1 MLDLTKLNPPQRE
14 AVLATQGPLLV
25 LAGAGS
31 GKTRVLTYRIAHLIQ
46 EGVPAWR
53 ILAITFTNKAAR
65 EMGSRVAQLCGE
77 AAQDAWISTFHAC
90 CARILR
96 RDIEKLGYKRAFTI
110 YDDDDQSTLIKR
122 LLKEMDL
129 SDKQYSP
136 RLVKTVISGA
146 KNAMLTPQEWLDSQQ
161 DRDQPRTRNLYQ
173 LYEGYEKRLKACD
186 ALDFDDLL
194 IKTLALFAEHPPVL
208 ESYQA
213 RFDYVLVDEYQDTNR
228 AQYELVRLIA
238 GQKRNLC
245 VVGDDDQS
253 IYGWRGADLR
263 NILDFEKDYPDAK
276 VVKLEQ
282 NYRSTGNILTAANQ
296 VIAHNQ
302 GRKEKALWTQAEDG
316 EKIQYYQ
323 AVDEQDEAA
332 WICGQVSALKAQGLS
347 PGGCAVLYRANA
359 QSRVIEE
366 ALVRSG
372 IPYRV
377 YGGLKFYDRKEVKDV
392 VAYLRALV
400 NPDDDISLLRIINEP
415 RRGIGES
422 TIDKLRAYA
431 QEQQLPLYVAVMDY
445 MQAGLG
451 GRAAL
456 AVAGF
461 AQVLEKLMVLRFE
474 QTPQQFVKSVLE
486 VSGYLDQYK
495 KEKNDQNQQ
504 RLENIDELV
513 GAVGQYQQQN
523 PQGGLE
529 GFLEN
534 VALVTDLDSM
544 PEEHSALTLM
554 TIHSAKGL
562 EFPAVFVAGMEECV
576 FPITRAVYDEKEL
589 EEERRLCYV
598 ALTRARKRLYLSC
611 AHSRTLFGQRQ
622 SNPPSRFLG
631 EIPQRLIQQ
640 AGLRA
645 GSASRPEWRPSRAA
659 GPGPAGARQH
669 GAGTAAPGRGSPSA
683 RGQGRGQ
690 RQSWGGQAP
699 AGGNALGIPGL
710 RKGFVPSAAR
720 QVEGVQLFSQ
730 GDRVLHRFFGK
741 GVVTQVT
748 GVGDQARVTVAF
760 DQSGE
765 RTFPAATAPIVKAR

>member
-1 MLDLTKLNPPQRE
+1 MVDLTKLNPPQRE

-65 EMGSRVAQLCGE
+65 EMAGRVAQLCGE

-96 RDIEKLGYKRAFTI
+96 RDIEKLGYKRSFTI
-110 YDDDDQSTLIKR
+110 YDDDDQSALIKG
-122 LLKEMDL
+122 LLREMDL
-129 SDKQYSP
+129 SDKQYAP

-146 KNAMLTPQEWLDSQQ
+146 KNAMLTPQEWLEGQQ
-161 DRDQPRTRNLYQ
+161 DRDQPRTRNLYR
-173 LYEGYEKRLKACD
+173 LYQAYEKRLKECD

-213 RFDYVLVDEYQDTNR
+213 RFHYVLVDEYQDTNR

-238 GQKRNLC
+238 GERRNLC

-296 VIAHNQ
+296 VIAHNK

-316 EKIQYYQ
+316 DKIQYYQ

-332 WICGQVSALKAQGLS
+332 WICAQVNALKAQGTP

-422 TIDKLRAYA
+422 TVDKLRAYA
-431 QEQQLPLYVAVMDY
+431 QQQQVPLYVAVMDY

-461 AQVLEKLMVLRFE
+461 AQVLEKLMELRFE
-474 QTPQQFVKSVLE
+474 QSPQQFVQSVLD
-486 VSGYLDQYK
+486 VTGYLEQYK

-513 GAVGQYQQQN
+513 GAVAQYQQQN

-554 TIHSAKGL
+554 TMHSAKGL

-598 ALTRARKRLYLSC
+598 ALTRARQRLYLSC
-611 AHSRTLFGQRQ
+611 ARSRTLFGQRQ
-622 SNPPSRFLG
+622 SNPPSRFLN
-631 EIPQRLIQQ
+631 EIPQRLIQPAGGRAPAGRPAPGPRFAGSSRAQ
-640 AGLRA
+640 AGA
-645 GSASRPEWRPSRAA
+645 
-659 GPGPAGARQH
+659 
-669 GAGTAAPGRGSPSA
+669 
-683 RGQGRGQ
+683 
-690 RQSWGGQAP
+690 WGGERRAP

-710 RKGFVPSAAR
+710 SKGFVPSVAR
-720 QVEGVQLFSQ
+720 QVEGVQLFSP

-741 GVVTQVT
+741 GVVTQVA
-748 GVGDQARVTVAF
+748 GAGDQARVTVAF
-760 DQSGE
+760 DHSGE
-765 RTFPAATAPIVKAR
+765 RTFPAATAPIVKAQ